1 MALQDRFRRLEKAMQ
16 GQLSHFELAN
26 GQRYYFDPQ
35 EAFKTTFLYFAG
47 SMRADWK
54 REPRPK
60 PPELLRAV
68 ACAKDRREALACVM
82 GDSSFLPVDKEA
94 LIKRGEFLPRSLVA
108 DREYEDFAGLED
120 LNE

>member
-1 MALQDRFRRLEKAMQ
+1 M
-16 GQLSHFELAN
+16 N

-35 EAFKTTFLYFAG
+35 EAFKTTLLYFAD

-68 ACAKDRREALACVM
+68 AGAKDRGEALVCVM
-82 GDSSFLPVDKEA
+82 GGSSFLPVDK
-94 LIKRGEFLPRSLVA
+94 RRS
-108 DREYEDFAGLED
+108 
-120 LNE
+120 